1 MRRPIVFAILVMWLS
16 ACGGVDVAE
25 VGDEALKVLSLS
37 PRADETG
44 VAQNTEVVVV
54 FSDQVST
61 GAGDDNVNSDTFY
74 VEEVGGGVVTG
85 VTLTPS
91 SLDADSTL
99 VLSGLSL
106 DSGTAYEIVVRAS
119 VTGNNTEA
127 IGVEVRSAFRT
138 VDP

>member
-61 GAGDDNVNSDTFY
+61 EDGETHVNDSTLY
-74 VEEVGGGVVTG
+74 VQEVGGAVINA
-85 VTLTPS
+85 TLTPS
-91 SLDADSTL
+91 ALDADSTM
-99 VLSGLSL
+99 VLSGLGLSA
-106 DSGTAYEIVVRAS
+106 DTAYEIVVAATVAGS
-119 VTGNNTEA
+119 STEA

-138 VDP
+138 VAQ

>member
-1 MRRPIVFAILVMWLS
+1 MRRPIVFAILLMLFS

-61 GAGDDNVNSDTFY
+61 GDGEDNVNSDTFY
-74 VEEVGGGVVTG
+74 LEEVGGGVVTG

-91 SLDADSTL
+91 SLDADSTI

-138 VDP
+138 VD

>member
-61 GAGDDNVNSDTFY
+61 EEGEDNVNSDTFY
-74 VEEVGGGVVTG
+74 VEKADGGVVTG

-91 SLDADSTL
+91 SLDEDSTL

-106 DSGTAYEIVVRAS
+106 DSGTDYEIVVRAS

-127 IGVEVRSAFRT
+127 IGVEVRSAFKT
-138 VDP
+138 VD